1 MPAKRTFAGF
11 FIWYA
16 ISNMIVVLHN
26 IRSLHNVG
34 SIFRTADAAGCE
46 KIYLCG
52 YTPAPYDE
60 FGLPRGPL
68 AKTALGAE
76 KYLAWEKRGS
86 TAKVLDELKEQ
97 GYRVYAVEQGKGSV
111 RADRVRLSE
120 KEWQRAALVVGNE
133 IKGLSPGVLKRSH
146 KLLEL
151 PMRGK
156 KESLNVS
163 VAFGIVAYSLSE
175 KL

>member
-1 MPAKRTFAGF
+1 
-11 FIWYA
+11 
-16 ISNMIVVLHN
+16 MIAVLHN

-34 SIFRTADAAGCE
+34 SIFRTSDAAGCE
-46 KIYLCG
+46 KIFLCG
-52 YTPAPYDE
+52 YTPAPSDE
-60 FGLPRGPL
+60 FGLPRAPL

-76 KYLAWEKRGS
+76 KYLPWEKRGS
-86 TAKVLDELKEQ
+86 TAKVLDELKKQ
-97 GYRVYAVEQGKGSV
+97 GFIIYAVEQGKGSV
-111 RADRVRLSE
+111 RADRLKLSE
-120 KEWQRAALVVGNE
+120 ADWRRAVLVVGNE
-133 IKGLSPGVLKRSH
+133 IKGLSPGVLKRCD

-175 KL
+175 EV